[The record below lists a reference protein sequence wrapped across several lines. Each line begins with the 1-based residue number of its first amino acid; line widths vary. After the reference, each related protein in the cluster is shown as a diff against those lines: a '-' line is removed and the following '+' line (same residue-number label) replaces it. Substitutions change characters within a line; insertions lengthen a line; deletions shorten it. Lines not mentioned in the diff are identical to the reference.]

1 MNRLKKNCSFSL
13 SFEVPKLCISRQE
26 TTVPTTSKDSELQVP
41 TETRVRS
48 SSFDSS
54 SLHNKET
61 QEFLEV
67 PSASGRRSNS
77 FDVTAN
83 LGASSDEGVSDQET
97 NSSRKLLKWRRAS
110 YEIPKLCI
118 HCVHLETL
126 ANQELDS
133 TLVEK
138 KVQQLDLLTSN
149 YKVFTSSSES
159 LYSSSS
165 DLPPDTDYD
174 YSEKDENES
183 DYSAQSLS
191 PVRGRSPDFTSQ
203 ISPRSTSPLL
213 LQSPVNIDS
222 PTDENPD
229 VTSYTNVLTLE
240 VPVVKSHRSSSVDT
254 GYLQVSPSDSWKSSL
269 SGNDY
274 LEPPPV
280 QPRSSSIDVRLP
292 TDENGHYVAINANR

>member
-26 TTVPTTSKDSELQVP
+26 ATVPVISKENELQVP
-41 TETRVRS
+41 TETRARS
-48 SSFDSS
+48 SSFDSC
-54 SLHNKET
+54 SLHNKES

-83 LGASSDEGVSDQET
+83 LSASSDEGVSDQET
-97 NSSRKLLKWRRAS
+97 NSTRKLLKWRRAS

-126 ANQELDS
+126 ANQELDN
-133 TLVEK
+133 TLSEK
-138 KVQQLDLLTSN
+138 KSQQLDLLSSN
-149 YKVFTSSSES
+149 YQVFTSSSES

-165 DLPPDTDYD
+165 DLPPDSDYD

-183 DYSAQSLS
+183 DYSPNVLS
-191 PVRGRSPDFTSQ
+191 PVRGRSPDLPGQ

-222 PTDENPD
+222 PTEENDDE
-229 VTSYTNVLTLE
+229 TSYTNVLTLE
-240 VPVVKSHRSSSVDT
+240 VPVMKSHRSSSVDA
-254 GYLQVSPSDSWKSSL
+254 GYLQVSPSDSWKSL

-274 LEPPPV
+274 LEVPPV
-280 QPRSSSIDVRLP
+280 QSRSSSIDVRLP
-292 TDENGHYVAINANR
+292 TDENGHYIAINANR